1 MNVGIDKIILTAKD
15 YRIQPKNSLKTN
27 YTTDCNGNIERTNQ
41 YLNLGDIGVIDTNT
55 QGIRI
60 ITNPSKVIGK
70 LTAAPPNYLIK
81 TADELNTAL
90 QIVTDQLA
98 AAGIDLPPESGIRIN
113 RIDHAKD
120 MITDHPAENYFP
132 AIAMLGTTRMKK
144 RNEATTYYA
153 GNRQRQFCFY
163 NKTADI
169 AQQTNGNIDIDEN
182 TSRIEFRALKTHEV
196 DVTLNIKTLAEL
208 RTYTPDRWHTDY
220 THLLK
225 TQFFKISHADQLAA
239 AAPTLTIAH
248 QLNLINYFGGQ
259 RKFEK
264 IIGHAAL
271 LEYYGSIE
279 TMKMHLHAAGGHRS
293 AIHRKLA
300 AVERAIKLKGVID
313 KYYNKE
319 TTATL
324 LHELITKFALA
335 A

>member
-27 YTTDCNGNIERTNQ
+27 YTTDCNGNIERTNK
-41 YLNLGDIGVIDTNT
+41 YLDLGDIMIDTNT

-90 QIVTDQLA
+90 QIATDHVA

-144 RNEATTYYA
+144 RNEETTYYA
-153 GNRQRQFCFY
+153 GNKQRQFCFY

-169 AQQTNGNIDIDEN
+169 AQQTKGNIEIDEN

-208 RTYTPDRWHTDY
+208 RNYTPDRWQADY

-225 TQFFKISHADQLAA
+225 TQFFNISHADQLA

-259 RKFEK
+259 RNFEK
-264 IIGHAAL
+264 ILGHAAL

-279 TMKMHLHAAGGHRS
+279 TMKTHLQAAGGHRS

-300 AVERAIKLKGVID
+300 AVQKAFKQKGVID

>member
-1 MNVGIDKIILTAKD
+1 
-15 YRIQPKNSLKTN
+15 
-27 YTTDCNGNIERTNQ
+27 
-41 YLNLGDIGVIDTNT
+41 
-55 QGIRI
+55 
-60 ITNPSKVIGK
+60 
-70 LTAAPPNYLIK
+70 
-81 TADELNTAL
+81 
-90 QIVTDQLA
+90 
-98 AAGIDLPPESGIRIN
+98 
-113 RIDHAKD
+113 

-169 AQQTNGNIDIDEN
+169 AQQTNGNIAIDEN
-182 TSRIEFRALKTHEV
+182 TSRIEFRALRTHEV

-208 RTYTPDRWHTDY
+208 RNYTPDRWHADY

-225 TQFFKISHADQLAA
+225 TQFFKIGHADQLAA

-264 IIGHAAL
+264 ILAHAAL

-279 TMKMHLHAAGGHRS
+279 TMKTHLKAAGGHRS

-300 AVERAIKLKGVID
+300 AVQKAFKLKGIID